1 MNNNLIT
8 LVSLYLLYDV
18 YSARIISYPYNST
31 ITNVQTNVY
40 WFLLY
45 NCNIDHLHFEAS
57 IQKKT
62 RFFSGIFLSSGSLS
76 MIIIKGYNKV
86 VFEGCGKQN
95 KGEDVNQKLSIFKKN
110 IGGKHRQLRILLS
123 ACLRHPFL
131 NFASIST
138 LEDK

>member
-1 MNNNLIT
+1 MMFIGQG
-8 LVSLYLLYDV
+8 LYLIH
-18 YSARIISYPYNST
+18 IIQPLSMFKSMFIGFSC
-31 ITNVQTNVY
+31 ITVTLIICILKPRSKRKHVS
-40 WFLLY
+40 FLG
-45 NCNIDHLHFEAS
+45 F
-57 IQKKT
+57 
-62 RFFSGIFLSSGSLS
+62 FLSSGSLS